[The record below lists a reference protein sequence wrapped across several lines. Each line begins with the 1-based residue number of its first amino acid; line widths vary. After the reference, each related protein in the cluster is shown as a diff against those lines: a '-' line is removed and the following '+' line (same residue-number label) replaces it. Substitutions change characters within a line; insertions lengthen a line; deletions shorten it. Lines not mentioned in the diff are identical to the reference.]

1 MMSHR
6 TYPFYFYAGI
16 LLVLL
21 MQLFIFMGE
30 TALTVWATPVF
41 WTGLILILDALL
53 YWAHKNSLIVS
64 GAIVPVALI
73 SVVSWWMFEW
83 FNIFLSN
90 WHYVH
95 LVESIRLRYFGY
107 IWSFA
112 TIVPGVLLAYG
123 IVDTLLRSCAWRP
136 LPVSRRLLVVSFLLG
151 LLFLAIPII
160 PFSMYYAGRAAD
172 PKLFVFLQWSA
183 NTFLSEY
190 TAAFVWIGFVL
201 LLEPVNYLMGNPS
214 LLRSLSN
221 GNYKPLASLTLAGVL
236 CGYLW
241 EFWNYWAHTKWFYTV
256 PIFGHI
262 KLFEMPVLGYLGFVP
277 FAWELYAMVAL
288 IYPKAITIIEGT
300 QQ

>member
-16 LLVLL
+16 LLILL

-53 YWAHKNSLIVS
+53 YWTHKNSLIMS

-151 LLFLAIPII
+151 PFPAIPII
-160 PFSMYYAGRAAD
+160 PFSMYYAERAAD
-172 PKLFVFLQWSA
+172 PKLFVFCSGRPTRFYRNIRRRLSGRLCSSSTGKLPHGQSVAFAIPVERQLQ
-183 NTFLSEY
+183 
-190 TAAFVWIGFVL
+190 
-201 LLEPVNYLMGNPS
+201 
-214 LLRSLSN
+214 
-221 GNYKPLASLTLAGVL
+221 PLASLTLAGVL

-241 EFWNYWAHTKWFYTV
+241 EFWNYWAHTKWFT
-256 PIFGHI
+256 
-262 KLFEMPVLGYLGFVP
+262 P
-277 FAWELYAMVAL
+277 FQYSVISSCSRCPCSATWDSFRSRGSFTPWSRSS
-288 IYPKAITIIEGT
+288 IRR
-300 QQ
+300 Q